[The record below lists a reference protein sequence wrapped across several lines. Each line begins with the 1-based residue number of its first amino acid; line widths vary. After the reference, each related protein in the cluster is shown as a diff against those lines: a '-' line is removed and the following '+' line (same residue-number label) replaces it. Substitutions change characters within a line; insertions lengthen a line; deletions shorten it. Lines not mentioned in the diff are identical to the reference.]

1 MMRIGII
8 ARFDV
13 PEAVELA
20 GKVASF
26 LLNRGVELSV
36 DLKITEELPEL
47 REYGKD
53 IRDMDVD
60 MILTIGGD
68 GTILRTQSLIEGKEI
83 PILGINMGTVGFL
96 TEVDPENVFSAL
108 EDVLIGNYAVERR
121 TLLSVYH
128 NGELPSALNEVVMMT
143 RKPAKMLHIEISV
156 DDEVVEELRADGI
169 IIATPSGSTAYSM
182 SAGGPIV
189 DPRVEAFLIVPI
201 CPFKLSARPLVVSNK
216 SVIRV
221 KLLRK
226 GKKAIAVI
234 DGQYEE
240 EINHM
245 EEVVFKK
252 SDHCAHFVR
261 LSKDFYR
268 KVREKLIEG
277 GIDSIKS

>member
-1 MMRIGII
+1 MRIGII

-13 PEAVELA
+13 PEAVEMA
-20 GKVASF
+20 GGVASF
-26 LLNRGVELSV
+26 LLNRGVEITV
-36 DLKITEELPEL
+36 DLKLTEELPHL
-47 REYGKD
+47 REYRED
-53 IRDMDVD
+53 IRNMEAD

-68 GTILRTQSLIEGKEI
+68 GTILRTRSLLEDKEI

-108 EDVLIGNYAVERR
+108 EAVLRGEYAVEER

-128 NGELPSALNEVVMMT
+128 NGELPSALNEVVLMT
-143 RKPAKMLHIEISV
+143 RRPAKMLHIEISV

-245 EEVVFKK
+245 DEVIFRK
-252 SDHCAHFVR
+252 SERKAHFVR

-277 GIDSIKS
+277 GIDSIKG

>member
-1 MMRIGII
+1 MRIGII

-36 DLKITEELPEL
+36 DLKITEDLPQL

-53 IRDMDVD
+53 IRDMEAD

-108 EDVLIGNYAVERR
+108 EDVLTGNYAVERR

-277 GIDSIKS
+277 GIDSIKG

>member
-36 DLKITEELPEL
+36 DLKVAEKLPEL
-47 REYGKD
+47 LEYGKD

>member
-1 MMRIGII
+1 MRIGII

-47 REYGKD
+47 SEYGKD
-53 IRDMDVD
+53 IRDMEVD

-216 SVIRV
+216 SVITV

>member
-53 IRDMDVD
+53 IRDMEVD

>member
-1 MMRIGII
+1 MRIGII